1 MAEARKGA
9 GRPQGAPA
17 QPGLGGEA
25 PKNRPEDGLPCG
37 RPAPCRNPDFG
48 LQSRRRRGRMSVE
61 ETQLCARRKTHGQFA
76 AAVPPG
82 GFPAFTGG

>member
-25 PKNRPEDGLPCG
+25 PKTVRRTACPAGG
-37 RPAPCRNPDFG
+37 WRPA
-48 LQSRRRRGRMSVE
+48 
-61 ETQLCARRKTHGQFA
+61 ETRILACN
-76 AAVPPG
+76 PG
-82 GFPAFTGG
+82 GGVVECP

>member
-17 QPGLGGEA
+17 QPGLGGRSP

-37 RPAPCRNPDFG
+37 RRPA
-48 LQSRRRRGRMSVE
+48 
-61 ETQLCARRKTHGQFA
+61 ETRILACN
-76 AAVPPG
+76 PG
-82 GFPAFTGG
+82 GGVVECP